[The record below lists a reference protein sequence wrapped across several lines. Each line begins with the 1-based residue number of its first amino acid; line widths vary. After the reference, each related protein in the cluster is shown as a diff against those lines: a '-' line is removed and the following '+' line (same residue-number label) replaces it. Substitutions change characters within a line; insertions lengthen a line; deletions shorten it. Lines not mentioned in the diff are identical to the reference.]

1 MAHGRDAF
9 LELAGTAKT
18 VMQFLL
24 QLSLDTHGTSVE
36 GRIKILDEMKQHLAM
51 IQDYAV
57 RSIYVRELAEI
68 LNIDEKAVLE
78 KVKDA
83 YEKQANRQA
92 RGPLIPEVE
101 DTSKSVLES
110 DPREKQILSMMLH
123 WPELITVAVEKKVLP
138 SFYSKQLKQLG
149 SLIIDSRT
157 DGQNIVGAVMAR
169 VETDE
174 DRQLIASMAMEDY
187 TGVQDP
193 AQTFAILVNRVIKI
207 KNKTDRVI
215 VSELTKVK
223 EGCNVDVIELLK
235 LKQQQIQQLH
245 NS

>member
-1 MAHGRDAF
+1 
-9 LELAGTAKT
+9 
-18 VMQFLL
+18 MQFLL
-24 QLSLDTHGTSVE
+24 QLALDTYGTSVE
-36 GRIKILDEMKQHLAM
+36 GRIKVLDEMKQHLAM

-57 RSIYVRELAEI
+57 RSIYVRELAET

-83 YEKQANRQA
+83 YEKHANRQA
-92 RGPLIPEVE
+92 RGPLIPETDDV
-101 DTSKSVLES
+101 SQSVRES

-123 WPELITVAVEKKVLP
+123 WPELICVAVEKEVL
-138 SFYSKQLKQLG
+138 SAFYSKQLERLG
-149 SLIIDSRT
+149 CLIIDSKT

-169 VETDE
+169 VEADE

-193 AQTFAILVNRVIKI
+193 VQTFAVLVNRVIKI
-207 KNKTDRVI
+207 KNKTDRKI
-215 VSELTKVK
+215 VSELTKANA
-223 EGCNVDVIELLK
+223 GCDVDVIELLK
-235 LKQQQIQQLH
+235 LKQQQIKQLH

>member
-1 MAHGRDAF
+1 
-9 LELAGTAKT
+9 
-18 VMQFLL
+18 
-24 QLSLDTHGTSVE
+24 
-36 GRIKILDEMKQHLAM
+36 MKQHLAM

-57 RSIYVRELAEI
+57 RSIYVRELAET

-83 YEKQANRQA
+83 YEKEVSRQI
-92 RGPLIPEVE
+92 RDPLIAE
-101 DTSKSVLES
+101 DGDASKSVLES

-123 WPELITVAVEKKVLP
+123 WPELIAVAVEKKVLP
-138 SFYSKQLKQLG
+138 AFYSKPLKRLG
-149 SLIIDSRT
+149 CLIIDSGT
-157 DGQNIVGAVMAR
+157 DTQNIVGAVMAR

-193 AQTFAILVNRVIKI
+193 AQTFAVLVNRVIKI
-207 KNKTDRVI
+207 KNKTDRII

-223 EGCNVDVIELLK
+223 EGCDVDVINLLK